1 MKPEEKERLLKLL
14 GERLGVL
21 KKQSNRSYRELALR
35 CDLDFADIKKYEE
48 GKKDI
53 QFSTIIELSK
63 AYGVNPKKI
72 FDIDFG
78 IDFGDMENH
87 T

>member
-14 GERLGVL
+14 GERLSVL
-21 KKQSNRSYRELALR
+21 KKESKRSYRELALR

-72 FDIDFG
+72 IDIDFG
-78 IDFGDMENH
+78 IDFGDIER
-87 T
+87 